1 MEQGPIIMDGLYI
14 FKDMIH
20 KREITR
26 ARIFTTIEAKV
37 SRTFLVGG
45 QTYLTPLEIIMGV
58 TACFKK
64 NIVFTPMVTRAL
76 SSFVKAFS
84 AVVVLLFPPSIS
96 AVKART
102 IRPSTQ
108 GVHIEVE

>member
-1 MEQGPIIMDGLYI
+1 
-14 FKDMIH
+14 MIH

-26 ARIFTTIEAKV
+26 ARISATIEAKV
-37 SRTFLVGG
+37 SHTFLAGG

-76 SSFVKAFS
+76 ASFVKAFL
-84 AVVVLLFPPSIS
+84 AVVVLLFSPLIS
-96 AVKART
+96 VVEART